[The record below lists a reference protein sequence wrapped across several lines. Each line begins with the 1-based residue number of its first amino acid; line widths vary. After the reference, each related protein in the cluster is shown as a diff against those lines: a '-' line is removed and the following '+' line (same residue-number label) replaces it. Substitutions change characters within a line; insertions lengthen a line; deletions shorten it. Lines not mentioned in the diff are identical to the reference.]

1 MSERLEEIKAQYHLL
16 TRNGYDLGA
25 WDEPFSWLIEQ
36 AERVKELEQKV
47 RVDSELFDKQV
58 QQNKRYRNLLESLS
72 KTRNIPAKIMK
83 EQPDKKIIDAN
94 DILQYILRKI
104 NDELERELEW
114 MN

>member
-1 MSERLEEIKAQYHLL
+1 MSERLEKLK
-16 TRNGYDLGA
+16 
-25 WDEPFSWLIEQ
+25 FLIEKLPNVN
-36 AERVKELEQKV
+36 ESMNFLITELEETQKAFDELDGLC
-47 RVDSELFDKQV
+47 VDLQ

-104 NDELERELEW
+104 NDELERGTE
-114 MN
+114 